1 MIACWEDDIATPLEW
16 DGYIA
21 GHSMSF
27 VWFDVSANTEAEFV
41 PPPGIMA
48 VAADDPIAPTHSG
61 FGYGFYA
68 LRSFTD
74 GVQDVVQ
81 FPKEFK
87 LCQNFPNPFNSAT
100 VIPLEL
106 PQRSQVRI
114 EFFNI
119 RGQNLGTIYEG
130 VQNAGWPRIRYR
142 VPNQLASGMYFYR
155 IEMEGLERGGRFA
168 DVRKMLLLK

>member
-1 MIACWEDDIATPLEW
+1 MT
-16 DGYIA
+16 
-21 GHSMSF
+21 F
-27 VWFDVSANTEAEFV
+27 VWFDVSANTESEFV
-41 PPPGIMA
+41 PPVGTYA
-48 VAADDPIAPTHSG
+48 VGADDPIAPTHSG

-74 GVQDVVQ
+74 GIGSVTQLPQ
-81 FPKEFK
+81 EYK
-87 LCQNFPNPFNSAT
+87 LCQNFPNPFNSTT

-106 PQRSQVRI
+106 PQRSQVKI
-114 EFFNI
+114 ELFNI
-119 RGQNLGTIYEG
+119 RGQLLGVVYEG